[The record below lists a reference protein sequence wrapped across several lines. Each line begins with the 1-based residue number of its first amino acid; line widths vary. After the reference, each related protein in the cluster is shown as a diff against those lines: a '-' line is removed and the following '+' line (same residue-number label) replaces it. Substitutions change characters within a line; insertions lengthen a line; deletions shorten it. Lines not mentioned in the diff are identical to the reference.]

1 MAKRFNAR
9 DWVEHEVEDLMD
21 LYGGTRA
28 EQLEFVHDQLV
39 ADEYRDELLDSQA
52 FKAAVAAQTLLQM
65 ERKAG
70 AK

>member
-1 MAKRFNAR
+1 
-9 DWVEHEVEDLMD
+9 
-21 LYGGTRA
+21 
-28 EQLEFVHDQLV
+28 LEFVHDQLV